1 MTSLHRVRCCASGLT
16 KTYGQG
22 LDPDVWLHTPGAL
35 SMGRGDMSARI
46 ADAVSTT
53 GATDAPSPPTSEI
66 GVEGILHID
75 GEDAQPEGMG
85 HFAEQHHWSS
95 LSALSGGERLAL
107 VLTDYGPRPG
117 LFRPSCEPLHGP
129 RTWNTVPSGRTART
143 IAVGEGA

>member
-22 LDPDVWLHTPGAL
+22 LDPDVWLHTSGAL

-117 LFRPSCEPLHGP
+117 VFRHPRKLQHRPNAWNRAPSA
-129 RTWNTVPSGRTART
+129 RTARS
-143 IAVGEGA
+143 IAAGEGV